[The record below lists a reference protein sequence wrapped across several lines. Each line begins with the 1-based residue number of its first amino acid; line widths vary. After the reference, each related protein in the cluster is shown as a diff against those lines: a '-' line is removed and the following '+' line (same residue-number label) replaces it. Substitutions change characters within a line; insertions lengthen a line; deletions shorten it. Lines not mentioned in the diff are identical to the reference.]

1 MNQSLRDRPH
11 VFSFIFRSLSTDVII
26 SWGKVVVEPSMV
38 SKCRGLLARN
48 TYLLMF
54 YSIIGN
60 YVWQELI
67 AYLKRSRED
76 FECSGHKEIISV

>member
-1 MNQSLRDRPH
+1 
-11 VFSFIFRSLSTDVII
+11 
-26 SWGKVVVEPSMV
+26 MV

-48 TYLLMF
+48 TYLLVF

-60 YVWQELI
+60 YVRQELI
-67 AYLKRSRED
+67 AYLKGSREG

>member
-1 MNQSLRDRPH
+1 M
-11 VFSFIFRSLSTDVII
+11 
-26 SWGKVVVEPSMV
+26 EPRMV

-48 TYLLMF
+48 TYLLVF

-67 AYLKRSRED
+67 AYLKGSRED